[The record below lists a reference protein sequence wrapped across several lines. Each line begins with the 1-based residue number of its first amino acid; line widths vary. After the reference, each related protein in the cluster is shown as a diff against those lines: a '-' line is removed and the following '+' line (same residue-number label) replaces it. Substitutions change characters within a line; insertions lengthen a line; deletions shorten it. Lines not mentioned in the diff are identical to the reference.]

1 MFIHTR
7 DTLINTDMLE
17 AVTISGLVIT
27 YHMANNDIEIN
38 YGSVDAAQRALSDLT
53 QILKD

>member
-17 AVTISGLVIT
+17 AVTISDIVIT
-27 YHMANNDIEIN
+27 YHMTNNDIEIN
-38 YGSVDAAQRALSDLT
+38 YGSIEAAQRALSDLT
-53 QILKD
+53 KILKD